1 MHSTDEKKEKV
12 ILAGV
17 NTTKKDYNMNELAEL
32 AKTAGLEIIG
42 ELVQNLDAPH
52 RATYFGK
59 GKIEELKNLI
69 EELQADAIITDDEL
83 TSSQLS
89 NLSSNLDAK
98 VIDRT
103 MLILDIFAKNAK
115 SSEALA
121 QVEIAQLRYNLSH
134 LSGLGVSLSRIGGG
148 SSGGGAYTRGA
159 GEKKIELDRRKIR
172 AKIDKLNEDLQSIKS
187 HRDTTRKQRERTGQK
202 TVALIGYTNAGKS
215 TLMNAL
221 TDAGV
226 LAQNKLFA
234 TLDTT
239 TRKLHIKGKNILIS
253 DTVGFIE
260 KLPHA
265 IVKAFRSTL
274 EELIYADCLL
284 HVVDSSN
291 EAHYEQM
298 KVVYETLE
306 ALEATRIP
314 VITVFNKIDLVKDV
328 ILKDDK
334 AEHTVKLS
342 AKKGTNIEELTN
354 KITHILNL

>member
-12 ILAGV
+12 ILVGV
-17 NTTKKDYNMNELAEL
+17 ATKPNFNFAELNEL
-32 AKTAGLEIIG
+32 AKTAGLEVIG
-42 ELVQNLDAPH
+42 ELIQNLDAPH
-52 RATYFGK
+52 RATYLGK
-59 GKIEELKNLI
+59 GKIEELK
-69 EELQADAIITDDEL
+69 ELVEQLGADAVVTDDEL

-89 NLSSNLDAK
+89 NFSNNLEAK

-134 LSGLGVSLSRIGGG
+134 LAGLGVSLSRIGGG

-172 AKIDKLNEDLQSIKS
+172 AKIDKLNSDLESIKN
-187 HRDTTRKQRERTGQK
+187 HRNTTRKQRERSGTK
-202 TVALIGYTNAGKS
+202 TIALIGYTNAGKS
-215 TLMNAL
+215 TLMNTL

-260 KLPHA
+260 KLPTS

-274 EELIYADCLL
+274 EELIYADCLI

-291 EAHYEQM
+291 EAHFNQM
-298 KVVYETLE
+298 NIVYETLRE
-306 ALEATRIP
+306 LNANDIP
-314 VITVFNKIDLVKDV
+314 VITVFNKIDLVKEKSS
-328 ILKDDK
+328 LKDEK
-334 AEHTVKLS
+334 ATHTVLLS
-342 AKKGTNIEELTN
+342 AKKQLNIEELIN